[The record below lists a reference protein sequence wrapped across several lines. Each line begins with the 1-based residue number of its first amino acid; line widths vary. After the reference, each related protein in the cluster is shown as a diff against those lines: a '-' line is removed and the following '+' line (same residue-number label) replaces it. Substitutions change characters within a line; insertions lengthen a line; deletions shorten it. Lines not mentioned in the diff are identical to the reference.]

1 MGCKTLRVDRQSEH
15 GSRRFQLPLI
25 LSVSLLASLV
35 GCDGNIG
42 SVEPAEVEPPPYEPE
57 PGPLRRLSAH
67 EYRHTIEDLFGDA
80 VVPPASLPSDER
92 PGGEF
97 GLIAVGVSTFALSGS
112 GARSYEEAAYSVA
125 EQAMAADD
133 RDAFVGCTPG
143 GVTDDACVDQFV
155 RTFGRR
161 AWRRPLSS
169 DERARIV
176 AIAND
181 AAVRLDDFHGGLE
194 FAIAYMLQSPYFVY
208 RAEVGSPS
216 EDNPGWYALSD
227 WELATRLS
235 YLIWSGPPDE
245 ALLDATAAGELS
257 TTEGIEAQVHRMFE
271 DEKASRGIRAFF
283 DDMLLLDRLLNE
295 ELVAKDPEQF
305 LHYNADVPP
314 SAREETL
321 RFAEDIVL
329 RDADY
334 GEMFTGRRTFIDRT
348 LASVY
353 AVPAPSRDGFGLY
366 EHPEDSHRRG
376 ILGQLSLLMGH
387 SNKTTSSATKR
398 GAYLRRVLMC
408 QPIPPPPPNIETT
421 LPEASDAPTLR
432 ERVARHLEEPVCAG
446 CHNLMDPLGLSLE
459 NFDAIGRFRTEE
471 NGETIDASGYLEER
485 EFDDTPGLGR
495 ALAASETTSRCL
507 VRTMFRYGTGHA
519 ERPAETVI
527 LRDLHEQFLASGR
540 SVQSLI
546 LALATSDGFRLVAP
560 PTETIA
566 TDAEESEVSE

>member
-1 MGCKTLRVDRQSEH
+1 MNRQS
-15 GSRRFQLPLI
+15 GCVSRRFQLPWI
-25 LSVSLLASLV
+25 LGAGLMAALV

-42 SVEPAEVEPPPYEPE
+42 SVEPVEVEPPPYEPE

-125 EQAMAADD
+125 EQAMAAED
-133 RDAFVGCTPG
+133 RDAFVGCTPA

-155 RTFGRR
+155 RAFGRR
-161 AWRRPLSS
+161 AWRRPLST
-169 DERARIV
+169 DERQRLV
-176 AIAND
+176 AIANE
-181 AAVRLDDFHGGLE
+181 AATRLDDFHAGLE
-194 FAIAYMLQSPYFVY
+194 FAIAYLLQSPYFVY
-208 RAEVGSPS
+208 RAEVGAPS
-216 EDNPGWYALSD
+216 ETHAGWYELSD

-235 YLIWSGPPDE
+235 YLIWSGPPDD
-245 ALLDATAAGELS
+245 ALLDATAAGELG
-257 TTEGIEAQVHRMFE
+257 TPEGIEAQVARMLD

-283 DDMLLLDRLLNE
+283 DDMLLLERLLNE
-295 ELVAKDPEQF
+295 ELVAKDPQTF
-305 LHYNADVPP
+305 VHYNADVAPA
-314 SAREETL
+314 AREETL
-321 RFAEDIVL
+321 RFVEDIVA

-348 LASVY
+348 LSSVY
-353 AVPAPSRDGFGLY
+353 AVPAPSREGFGL
-366 EHPEDSHRRG
+366 HVFGEDSHRRG

-408 QPIPPPPPNIETT
+408 QPIPPPPPDIETT

-459 NFDAIGRFRTEE
+459 NFDAIGRFRTTE
-471 NGETIDASGYLEER
+471 NGEPIDASGYLDGRDFE
-485 EFDDTPGLGR
+485 DAPGLGE

-507 VRTMFRYGTGHA
+507 VRTMYRYGTGHA
-519 ERPAETVI
+519 ERPSETAI
-527 LRDLHEQFLASGR
+527 LRDLHDQFLASGR
-540 SVQSLI
+540 SVRSLI
-546 LALATSDGFRLVAP
+546 LALAKSDGFRLVAP

-566 TDAEESEVSE
+566 TDASSEVSE

>member
-1 MGCKTLRVDRQSEH
+1 M
-15 GSRRFQLPLI
+15 
-25 LSVSLLASLV
+25 SLLASLL

-42 SVEPAEVEPPPYEPE
+42 SVEPPEVEPPPYEPQ
-57 PGPLRRLSAH
+57 PGPLRRLAAH
-67 EYRHTIEDLFGDA
+67 EYRHTIEDLFGDM
-80 VVPPASLPSDER
+80 VVPPASLPADER

-112 GARSYEEAAYSVA
+112 GARSYEEAAYAVA
-125 EQAMAADD
+125 EQAMASDE
-133 RDAFVGCTPG
+133 RDAFIGCTPG

-161 AWRRPLSS
+161 AWRRPLST
-169 DERARIV
+169 DERQRIV
-176 AIAND
+176 AIAHD

-194 FAIAYMLQSPYFVY
+194 FAIAYLLQSPYFIY

-216 EDNPGWYALSD
+216 ESNPGWYELSD
-227 WELATRLS
+227 WEVATRLS
-235 YLIWSGPPDE
+235 YLLWSGPPDD
-245 ALLDATAAGELS
+245 ALLDATAAGELG
-257 TTEGIEAQVHRMFE
+257 TPEGIEAQVHRMLE
-271 DEKASRGIRAFF
+271 EEEKTRRGIRAFF
-283 DDMLLLDRLLNE
+283 DDMLLLERLLNE

-353 AVPAPSRDGFGLY
+353 AVPAPSREGFGLY
-366 EHPEDSHRRG
+366 EIPEDSDRRG
-376 ILGQLSLLMGH
+376 ILGQLSLLMGY

-408 QPIPPPPPNIETT
+408 QPIPPPPPDIETT
-421 LPEASDAPTLR
+421 LPTASDAPTLR
-432 ERVARHLEEPVCAG
+432 QRVARHLEEPVCAG

-459 NFDAIGRFRTEE
+459 NFDAIGRYRTEE
-471 NGETIDASGYLEER
+471 NGETIDASGYLDGRDFE
-485 EFDDTPGLGR
+485 DTPGLGR

-507 VRTMFRYGTGHA
+507 VRTMYRYGTGHA
-519 ERPAETVI
+519 ERPAETAI
-527 LRDLHEQFLASGR
+527 LRDLHEQFLESGR
-540 SVQSLI
+540 SVQTLI
-546 LALATSDGFRLVAP
+546 TALATSEGFRLVAP
-560 PTETIA
+560 PEETIS
-566 TDAEESEVSE
+566 TDAEGSEVSE

>member
-1 MGCKTLRVDRQSEH
+1 MGCQTLRVNRHSEH

-25 LSVSLLASLV
+25 LSVAIVATLL
-35 GCDGNIG
+35 GCDGSIG
-42 SVEPAEVEPPPYEPE
+42 MVEPEEVEVPVYEPE
-57 PGPLRRLSAH
+57 PGPLRRLAAH

-80 VVPPASLPSDER
+80 VVPPATLPTDKR

-97 GLIAVGVSTFALSGS
+97 GLIAVGMSTFALSGA
-112 GARSYEEAAYSVA
+112 GARAYEEAAYSVA
-125 EQAMAADD
+125 EQAMAAENRDD
-133 RDAFVGCTPG
+133 FIGCTPG
-143 GVTDDACVDQFV
+143 GVTDDGCVDQFV

-161 AWRRPLSS
+161 AWRRPLTSA
-169 DERARIV
+169 ERERVV

-181 AAVRLDDFHGGLE
+181 AAVRLDDFHSGLE
-194 FAIAYMLQSPYFVY
+194 FAIAYLLQSPYFLY
-208 RAEVGSPS
+208 RAEIGTAS
-216 EDNPGWYALSD
+216 EDHPGWHELTD

-235 YLIWSGPPDE
+235 YLLWSGPPDD
-245 ALLDATAAGELS
+245 ALLDATAAGELA
-257 TTEGIEAQVHRMFE
+257 TAEGIERQVRRMLD

-283 DDMLLLDRLLNE
+283 DDMLLLERLLNAD
-295 ELVAKDPEQF
+295 LVAKDPETF

-353 AVPAPSRDGFGLY
+353 AVPAPSREGFGLH

-432 ERVARHLEEPVCAG
+432 ERVAKHLEEPVCAG
-446 CHNLMDPLGLSLE
+446 CHELMDPLGLSLE
-459 NFDAIGRFRTEE
+459 NFDAIGRFRTTE
-471 NGETIDASGYLEER
+471 NGAAIDASGYLDGR
-485 EFDDTPGLGR
+485 DFDDAKGLAE
-495 ALAASETTSRCL
+495 ALAESETTSRCL
-507 VRTMFRYGTGHA
+507 VRTMYRYGTGHA
-519 ERPAETVI
+519 EQPSETAV
-527 LRDLHEQFLASGR
+527 LRDLHDQFLASGR

-546 LALATSDGFRLVAP
+546 IALAKSDGFRLVAP
-560 PTETIA
+560 PTEVIA
-566 TDAEESEVSE
+566 TDANESEVSE